1 MTSLSVVIITFN
13 EENKI
18 GQCLDSIASV
28 ADDVVVVDSFS
39 TDKTQEICINK
50 KARFIQH
57 KFEGYIEQKNFA
69 IEQSQFDHILS
80 LDADECLSEEL
91 QKSILDAK
99 NDWRADGYYMNRLSN
114 YCGKWIH
121 HCGWYPDK
129 KIRLLDRRKGIWGGQ
144 NPHEII
150 IMNQDATIGYLKG
163 DLQHYTIESIA
174 AHKAQIEKYT
184 TMSAEYMFNRN
195 KKVIYIT
202 IPFRS
207 AFKFLQSYI
216 LRLGFL
222 DGYYGFIICS
232 LSVKYTWLKYYKLW
246 KLNHNKYAHSSS

>member
-13 EENKI
+13 EEDKI
-18 GQCLDSIASV
+18 GYCLDSVASV

-39 TDKTQEICINK
+39 TDKTREICLDK

-57 KFEGYIEQKNFA
+57 KFEGHIEQKNFA
-69 IEQSQFDHILS
+69 ITQAKFDHILS

-99 NDWRADGYYMNRLSN
+99 NNRKADGYYMNRLSN

-121 HCGWYPDK
+121 HCGWYPDR
-129 KIRLLDRRKGIWGGQ
+129 KIRLLDRLKGGWGGE
-144 NPHEII
+144 NPHDKI
-150 IMNQDATIGYLKG
+150 IMNEGTTIGYLKG
-163 DLQHYTIESIA
+163 DLLHYTVDSIA
-174 AHKAQIEKYT
+174 AHKAQIEKFT
-184 TMSAEYMFNRN
+184 AISAGQMFKRG
-195 KKVIYIT
+195 KKVAYIT
-202 IPFRS
+202 IPFRV

-216 LRLGFL
+216 LQLGFL

-232 LSVKYTWLKYYKLW
+232 LSANYTWLKYYKLW
-246 KLNHNKYAHSSS
+246 KLNNSKNAHSPS